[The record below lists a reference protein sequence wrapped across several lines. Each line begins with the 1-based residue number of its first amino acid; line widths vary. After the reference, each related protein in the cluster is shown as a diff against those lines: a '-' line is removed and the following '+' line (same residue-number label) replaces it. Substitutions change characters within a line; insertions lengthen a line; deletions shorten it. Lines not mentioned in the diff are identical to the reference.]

1 MKPLIGLVP
10 FLKANGVA
18 VEETDLKVHL
28 ACWNGKEDPINQYYA
43 GAFKEWQEEQTRKNF
58 ECSQVLSLI
67 DIGPGEWLFVGVYRI
82 NKAARPHPTRPDI
95 FLYGTKALPGQ
106 EHLIGRIKVAH
117 KRSRASYVWHKPPV
131 TLPIIEIKREK
142 QVMAEFPGYNKVTIS
157 HQELRTIIGQLIAS
171 WHGALANIKGV
182 YLITDK
188 ATGGQYVGKASGG
201 DGIWS
206 RWSSYAKNGHGGNV
220 ELKRLLKQ
228 KGEGHMA
235 NLQYSILE
243 IADTHAS
250 DADIL
255 VRESYWMR
263 ALGSRTHGLN
273 G

>member
-10 FLKANGVA
+10 FLKANGVDVDA
-18 VEETDLKVHL
+18 SDLKVHL

-58 ECSQVLSLI
+58 ECAQVLSLI
-67 DIGPGEWLFVGVYRI
+67 DIGPGEWLFVGIYRVT
-82 NKAARPHPTRPDI
+82 KAAMPHPSRPHI
-95 FLYGTKALPGQ
+95 FVYGTEALPGQ
-106 EHLIGRIKVAH
+106 EQLIGRIKVAH
-117 KRSRASYVWHKPPV
+117 KRSRASYIWYKAPV
-131 TLPIIEIKREK
+131 SLPIVEIMRVK
-142 QVMAEFPGYNKVTIS
+142 QVMAEFPGYNKVTVN
-157 HQELRTIIGQLIAS
+157 HRELRTIIGQQIAS

-188 ATGGQYVGKASGG
+188 VTGAQYVGKASGD

-220 ELKRLLKQ
+220 ELKKLLRR
-228 KGEGHMA
+228 KGKAHRDQF
-235 NLQYSILE
+235 QYTILE
-243 IADTHAS
+243 IAATHAT

-255 VRESYWMR
+255 ARESYWMR
-263 ALGSRTHGLN
+263 ALGSRIHGLN

>member
-18 VEETDLKVHL
+18 VDEVDLKVHL

-67 DIGPGEWLFVGVYRI
+67 DIGPGEWLFVGVYRVT
-82 NKAARPHPTRPDI
+82 KAARPHPARPHI
-95 FLYGTKALPGQ
+95 FVYGTEALPGQ

-117 KRSRASYVWHKPPV
+117 KRSRASYVWHKAPIS
-131 TLPIIEIKREK
+131 LPIIEIMREK
-142 QVMAEFPGYNKVTIS
+142 QVMAEFPGYNKVTVS
-157 HQELRTIIGQLIAS
+157 HQELRTIIGQRIAS
-171 WHGALANIKGV
+171 WHGALANIKGI

-188 ATGGQYVGKASGG
+188 ATGGQYVGKASGD

-220 ELKRLLKQ
+220 ELKKLLRQ

-243 IADTHAS
+243 IADTLAS

-255 VRESYWMR
+255 ARESYWMR

>member
-1 MKPLIGLVP
+1 MKPLIGLAP

-18 VEETDLKVHL
+18 VDEPDLKVHL

-67 DIGPGEWLFVGVYRI
+67 DIGPGEWLFAGVYRVT
-82 NKAARPHPTRPDI
+82 KAARPHPSRPHI
-95 FLYGTKALPGQ
+95 FVYGTELLPGQ
-106 EHLIGRIKVAH
+106 EHLIGRIKVVH

-131 TLPIIEIKREK
+131 NLPIIEIMREK
-142 QVMAEFPGYNKVTIS
+142 QVMAEFPGCNKVTVS
-157 HQELRTIIGQLIAS
+157 HQELRTIIGQRIAS

-243 IADTHAS
+243 I
-250 DADIL
+250 
-255 VRESYWMR
+255 
-263 ALGSRTHGLN
+263 GRTWGQAAPW
-273 G
+273 

>member
-18 VEETDLKVHL
+18 VDESDLKVHL

-67 DIGPGEWLFVGVYRI
+67 DISPGEWLFVGVYRVT
-82 NKAARPHPTRPDI
+82 KAARPHPTRPHI
-95 FLYGTKALPGQ
+95 YVYGTEALPGQ
-106 EHLIGRIKVAH
+106 AHLIGRIKVAH
-117 KRSRASYVWHKPPV
+117 KRSRASYVWLKA
-131 TLPIIEIKREK
+131 LISFPIIEIMREK
-142 QVMAEFPGYNKVTIS
+142 QVMAEFPGYNKVTVS
-157 HQELRTIIGQLIAS
+157 HQELRTIIGQRIAS

-182 YLITDK
+182 YLIADK

-201 DGIWS
+201 DGLWS
-206 RWSSYAKNGHGGNV
+206 RWTTYAKNGHGGNV

-255 VRESYWMR
+255 ARESYWMR